1 MHGDMYFVL
10 RSTMTPLE
18 CRSGGQTKDC
28 DNAEVVSNDL
38 IVREL
43 NLEVDSRFT
52 QYSLCNVCV
61 NGSDNHGNNHCQDGT
76 YTCTCPSYGGG
87 GCNAS
92 IGARACNRMGG
103 RSCYSRE
110 PNWSCWRGKTAMKTV
125 DGMWFSTLANGLCNS
140 TASFCTWR
148 VLEVA
153 KRVSQS
159 CLNNN
164 LYDAVEGY
172 NRSAFAPCG
181 TRNTSS
187 TCWIEAFYDSFQGK
201 MEGATL
207 PALRP
212 SLWSARLV
220 GAVADVAAR
229 CGSAASVLNFVHL
242 GSSLSLR
249 SFARMGS
256 AVSIMDCFH

>member
-1 MHGDMYFVL
+1 ML
-10 RSTMTPLE
+10 LL
-18 CRSGGQTKDC
+18 
-28 DNAEVVSNDL
+28 A
-38 IVREL
+38 
-43 NLEVDSRFT
+43 
-52 QYSLCNVCV
+52 
-61 NGSDNHGNNHCQDGT
+61 DNHGNNHCQDGT

-140 TASFCTWR
+140 TASWCTWR

-164 LYDAVEGY
+164 LVRRSLPHFAHLPPHLTTPLPVCAVQCRGIVQPERVCAVRRAQHELDLLDRGV
-172 NRSAFAPCG
+172 
-181 TRNTSS
+181 
-187 TCWIEAFYDSFQGK
+187 
-201 MEGATL
+201 
-207 PALRP
+207 LR
-212 SLWSARLV
+212 L
-220 GAVADVAAR
+220 AAR
-229 CGSAASVLNFVHL
+229 VGGLERRANRRGAA
-242 GSSLSLR
+242 GD
-249 SFARMGS
+249 ARRGVAGQLQGRRPGDGGVQAHRTAACAREPNMI
-256 AVSIMDCFH
+256 A